1 MTVKDLINEIYA
13 KVNGEYEV
21 LEIDSEDYN
30 TYLHAM
36 NRKIQDWAQT
46 PRVKWASLYNPEFVL
61 GETLSANTEFYEFK
75 DRIII
80 GNTPR
85 DHIDLI
91 KDGEVI
97 DRYKLTNQS
106 IFEST
111 DDNKLAMLYNN
122 GIRFKL
128 PIAEEVIGCEVRMP
142 AYQAPPKYT
151 KPNETVVIDSI
162 PWLISATSADLCYA
176 SPVPFIARNA
186 VVFEKQAEEFMKTM
200 KRNNNHR
207 QHGFKHDKDPY
218 KRTTIS
224 SGGYWRS
231 M

>member
-1 MTVKDLINEIYA
+1 
-13 KVNGEYEV
+13 
-21 LEIDSEDYN
+21 
-30 TYLHAM
+30 
-36 NRKIQDWAQT
+36 
-46 PRVKWASLYNPEFVL
+46 
-61 GETLSANTEFYEFK
+61 
-75 DRIII
+75 
-80 GNTPR
+80 
-85 DHIDLI
+85 
-91 KDGEVI
+91 
-97 DRYKLTNQS
+97 
-106 IFEST
+106 
-111 DDNKLAMLYNN
+111 MLYNN

-151 KPNETVVIDSI
+151 KPNETVIIDSI